1 MKIDKAP
8 RRLLTFSS
16 ACGNES
22 FYFKGL
28 VKDDTLPYEIWEGK
42 SEYEMRQIKMN
53 EYLMEDIIPVFI
65 EYDGEKGKRSSEFPI
80 EGWKKVGDFYFPE
93 DKSSFSTLCHIARV
107 KTKAKAS

>member
-8 RRLLTFSS
+8 RRLLSFSS
-16 ACGNES
+16 ACGDES

-28 VKDDTLPYEIWEGK
+28 VKDDALPYEIWEGK

-53 EYLMEDIIPVFI
+53 EYLVKDIIPVFI

-93 DKSSFSTLCHIARV
+93 DRSSFSTLCHIARV
-107 KTKAKAS
+107 KAKAS

>member
-65 EYDGEKGKRSSEFPI
+65 EYDGEKGKRSSEFPM
-80 EGWKKVGDFYFPE
+80 EKGRRLLLP
-93 DKSSFSTLCHIARV
+93 
-107 KTKAKAS
+107 

>member
-1 MKIDKAP
+1 MKIDKTP
-8 RRLLTFSS
+8 RRLLSFSS

-28 VKDDTLPYEIWEGK
+28 VKDDTLPYDIWDGK
-42 SEYEMRQIKMN
+42 TEYEMRQIKMN

-107 KTKAKAS
+107 KAKAS